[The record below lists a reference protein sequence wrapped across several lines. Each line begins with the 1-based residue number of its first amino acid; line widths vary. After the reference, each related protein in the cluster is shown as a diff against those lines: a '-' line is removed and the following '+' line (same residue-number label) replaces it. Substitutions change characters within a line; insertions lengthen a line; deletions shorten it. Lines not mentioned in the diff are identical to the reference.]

1 MTTAPPT
8 PQTRTGFV
16 PYGARPAGVPLSA
29 LQPGDRLPKL
39 RRQRRPALA
48 VAGGLLVV
56 LCGVTSAALATA
68 GNDRLRVLAL
78 ARDVQAGQV
87 LTADDVLVAELAGS
101 GLSALSADGA
111 SLVVGQTVTASLPAG
126 TLLNDS
132 MLSRTPLPG
141 AGLQLVAV
149 AVKPGGVPV
158 EAAPG
163 RDVTLVKVVTTADP
177 QAAAQPTVLVPRARV
192 VSVRT
197 ETANGLVILS
207 VQVPTS
213 AALAVAQASATGAVA
228 VTLLPVQP

>member
-16 PYGARPAGVPLSA
+16 PQGAHGVPRPVPA
-29 LQPGDRLPKL
+29 AGDRLPKL
-39 RRQRRPALA
+39 RRQRRPGLA
-48 VAGGLLVV
+48 VAGGLLIV

-68 GNDRLRVLAL
+68 GNDRLQTLTL

-87 LTADDVLVAELAGS
+87 LTADDLRVAELAGS
-101 GLSALSADGA
+101 GLSALSADGVN
-111 SLVVGQTVTASLPAG
+111 LVVGQTITASLPAG

-149 AVKPGGVPV
+149 AVKPGGVPI
-158 EAAPG
+158 EAVPG
-163 RDVTLVKVVTTADP
+163 RDVTLVRVVTTADP
-177 QAAAQPTVLVPRARV
+177 QAAAQPTVLVSRARV

-197 ETANGLVILS
+197 ESANGLVILS
-207 VQVPTS
+207 VQVPS
-213 AALAVAQASATGAVA
+213 NAALAVAQASAAGAVA